1 MCLAENLQLP
11 VPGNILRSNPG
22 LKISPEL
29 VLINLEKL
37 QRQLTSNDLD
47 PAAYLAPRELTT
59 YLQFKYQKRQVE
71 WLGGRLAAKQAVLRA
86 KGQELAGPAMREWP
100 ICADEHGRPFFK
112 SLGNNQPS
120 LSISHSHGLA
130 LAMTVNERNC
140 GLDLQ
145 KISEATIRVKE
156 KFCTRTE
163 ERIITSLDL
172 PDKAE
177 LGRLSAQTKLMP
189 LRYNNPATGLTLLWS
204 AKEALRKAR
213 GGHPLTGFTAMQLT
227 EVVRPNMHCWLFTME
242 IKNEKHLIPTFFYE
256 DFAIAL
262 CVI

>member
-1 MCLAENLQLP
+1 MSLAKKLQLP
-11 VPGNILRSNPG
+11 APVNMLWNNPG

-37 QRQLTSNDLD
+37 QSQLTSADLD
-47 PAAYLAPRELTT
+47 PATYLAPQELAI
-59 YLQFKYQKRQVE
+59 YQQFKYQKRQIE
-71 WLGGRLAAKQAVLRA
+71 WLGGRLAAKQAVLNT
-86 KGQELAGPAMREWP
+86 KGQEPTGPAMREWS

-130 LAMTVNERNC
+130 LAMTVNEKGC
-140 GLDLQ
+140 GLDIQ

-156 KFCTRTE
+156 KFCSQTE
-163 ERIITSLDL
+163 EQIIASLDL
-172 PDKAE
+172 PD
-177 LGRLSAQTKLMP
+177 
-189 LRYNNPATGLTLLWS
+189 NNRATGLTLLWA

-227 EVVRPNMHCWLFTME
+227 AAVLSNKHCWLFTMR
-242 IKNEKHLIPTFFYE
+242 INSEKHLIPTFFYE

>member
-37 QRQLTSNDLD
+37 QRQLTSDDLD
-47 PAAYLAPRELTT
+47 PAAYLAPRELAT
-59 YLQFKYQKRQVE
+59 YHQFKYQKRQIE
-71 WLGGRLAAKQAVLRA
+71 WLGGRLAAKQAVLRT
-86 KGQELAGPAMREWP
+86 KGQELAGPAMREWS
-100 ICADEHGRPFFK
+100 ICADEHGKPFFK

-130 LAMTVNERNC
+130 LAMTVNERDC

-172 PDKAE
+172 PN
-177 LGRLSAQTKLMP
+177 
-189 LRYNNPATGLTLLWS
+189 NNPATGLTLLWS

-213 GGHPLTGFTAMQLT
+213 GGHPLTGFTAMRLT